1 MDGGR
6 ASEGNPRMNCVAD
19 DRHRRPLADRGS
31 PGRTHGNAVTNPRI
45 RVCSTVLLTALPPAT
60 MPLPVSLA
68 ELFHLVR
75 TEVKGADLT
84 SWHSLL
90 ANSDVGISG
99 PPPSQQKA
107 SR

>member
-1 MDGGR
+1 
-6 ASEGNPRMNCVAD
+6 
-19 DRHRRPLADRGS
+19 
-31 PGRTHGNAVTNPRI
+31 
-45 RVCSTVLLTALPPAT
+45 
-60 MPLPVSLA
+60 
-68 ELFHLVR
+68 LFHLVR